1 MTFIR
6 STATAA
12 VAAAVLSVSA
22 FASLAEVA
30 PSGDTPVTVE
40 TVPAPVAVSPPDA
53 APQADAAAATSAGQ
67 LTAKDL
73 PIGSAVFGNDG
84 QQIGEINRV
93 TSEPSGTV
101 TEIQVTTGG
110 KAGLNAD
117 VVAIPAEKISA
128 VGDGVKLTLSSQE
141 AKSLPV
147 LDNGNG

>member
-1 MTFIR
+1 MTFTR

-22 FASLAEVA
+22 FASIAQVA
-30 PSGDTPVTVE
+30 QPREDPASVE
-40 TVPAPVAVSPPDA
+40 AAPAPA
-53 APQADAAAATSAGQ
+53 AKPETSETPSADAAATTAAN

-101 TEIQVTTGG
+101 VEIQVTTGS

-128 VGDGVKLTLSSQE
+128 VGNGVKLTLSSQE

>member
-1 MTFIR
+1 MTFTR

-22 FASLAEVA
+22 FASIAQVA
-30 PSGDTPVTVE
+30 QPREGPASVE
-40 TVPAPVAVSPPDA
+40 AAPAPA
-53 APQADAAAATSAGQ
+53 ATPETSETPSVDAAATTAAN

-101 TEIQVTTGG
+101 VEIQVTTGS

-117 VVAIPAEKISA
+117 VVAISAEKISA
-128 VGDGVKLTLSSQE
+128 VGNGVKLTLSSQE